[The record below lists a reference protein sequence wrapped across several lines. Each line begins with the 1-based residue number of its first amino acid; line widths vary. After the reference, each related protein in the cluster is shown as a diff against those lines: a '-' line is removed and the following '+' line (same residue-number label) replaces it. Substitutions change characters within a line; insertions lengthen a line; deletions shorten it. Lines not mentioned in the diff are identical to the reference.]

1 MTMAMCEFA
10 IGTVV
15 SLLTSWL
22 LVTRLERIGE
32 RFGLTEGLLGVLAAL
47 AADAPEI
54 TSSVTALSQHRA
66 PSERVW

>member
-1 MTMAMCEFA
+1 MSMAVSEFL
-10 IGTVV
+10 IGSVV

-32 RFGLTEGLLGVLAAL
+32 RFGFTEGLLGVLAAL

-54 TSSVTALSQHRA
+54 TGSSDFSGGFDSRA
-66 PSERVW
+66 IIVR